1 MVREKPVGDIEELSK
16 AKPGYKLVKWYF
28 GKEIEIPEDWGYVK
42 LEKYVNIISGDY
54 FQYSDF
60 VASGIP
66 VLKIENVMHGKIDWT
81 NSTYVPNDFVEFYK
95 DSILNEHDIVLALNR
110 PITHN
115 LVKVSRLSKRDVPSL
130 LYQRVGKF
138 VFKNTLIEKSFFFTY
153 LNSTFFKLSL
163 SRILVG
169 SDQPYVKTTELLKQG
184 IGLPNDI
191 HEQKKI
197 ALILNSVDELLNHY
211 DKILDFTKKL
221 KTGLIQQLLTKGIGH
236 KKFKKVKWYFGKE
249 IEIPIEWELKQVK
262 DITNINSEQIK
273 DNYPH
278 EEIEYVDI
286 SSINNFQITHL
297 EKYKTSE
304 RPSRAQRLVKESDII
319 ISTVRPYLE
328 SFSLVSLN
336 LPNLI
341 CSTGFSVL
349 HSKHESDTN
358 FLFNYFLSSFF
369 KISYVKHMEGMAYP
383 AITSSVIAQSLIPT
397 PNDENERKQIGEIL
411 LKVNSKISNL
421 ELNKSSLNKIKKGLM
436 QKLLTGQIRVAA

>member
-1 MVREKPVGDIEELSK
+1 MSTLKPK
-16 AKPGYKLVKWYF
+16 QGYKLVPTLF
-28 GKEIEIPEDWGYVK
+28 GKFQEIPEDWEMDEIQNHAKITTGDKNTQDKVK
-42 LEKYVNIISGDY
+42 GGKYPFFVRSKKVERINSFSYDGEAVLTAGDG
-54 FQYSDF
+54 D
-60 VASGIP
+60 I
-66 VLKIENVMHGKIDWT
+66 GKIFH
-81 NSTYVPNDFVEFYK
+81 YVDGKFDFHQRVYKISEFDKLLDGHFFYLYF
-95 DSILNEHDIVLALNR
+95 SNYFLNR
-110 PITHN
+110 AI
-115 LVKVSRLSKRDVPSL
+115 SMSA
-130 LYQRVGKF
+130 
-138 VFKNTLIEKSFFFTY
+138 KNT
-153 LNSTFFKLSL
+153 
-163 SRILVG
+163 VG
-169 SDQPYVKTTELLKQG
+169 SIRMDMITKMLIP
-184 IGLPNDI
+184 LPSI
-191 HEQKKI
+191 KEQKKI
-197 ALILNSVDELLNHY
+197 ASILSILVNLIEKY
-211 DKILDFTKKL
+211 DSIIDSTKKL
-221 KTGLIQQLLTKGIGH
+221 KTGLMQTLLTKGIGH